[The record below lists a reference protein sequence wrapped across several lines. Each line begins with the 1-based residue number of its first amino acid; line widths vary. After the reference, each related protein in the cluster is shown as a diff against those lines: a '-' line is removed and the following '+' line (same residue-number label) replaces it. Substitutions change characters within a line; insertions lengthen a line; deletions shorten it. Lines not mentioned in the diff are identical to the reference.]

1 MRSSNSVCKIILR
14 RGKIEEATAAALVT
28 PANDSLVGNLQP
40 LYWRFISRH
49 SADSAVRQA
58 AGPSL
63 EQACLAI
70 EPVQDPG
77 STGVR
82 RDITRWTGGVKHGES
97 APVRCAAGSAVVT
110 PAYGRLLADH
120 VIHAVAPDS
129 EFGYEGLYTG
139 SLEDERLS
147 SVARHSA
154 ALPVEGRHP
163 SWQQFSPPDSLLLS
177 AYRSA
182 FEQAERVGATSV
194 ACPALGSGVK
204 GWRHAVSAALGL
216 EAAVGMVAAAGGG
229 GAAGADGPP
238 RVDAV
243 HFVLGGDPY
252 NPNTEKGWRDWT
264 QTARTLLGA
273 PPGLEGDD
281 AAFDEAV
288 RHGQPL
294 EWELRRDDAAERWRP
309 RWNAFSG
316 TTTLPLM
323 RVREMQEMARN
334 RRLGVSGTD
343 RALSREQELRAVK
356 RRSTR

>member
-1 MRSSNSVCKIILR
+1 MRNSLRIVLR
-14 RGKIEEATAAALVT
+14 RGRIEEAAAAALVT

-49 SADSAVRQA
+49 SADGAVRQA

-147 SVARHSA
+147 SVGRHSA

-182 FEQAERVGATSV
+182 FEQAELVGATSV
-194 ACPALGSGVK
+194 ACPALGAGVK

-216 EAAVGMVAAAGGG
+216 EAAVGMFVAARGS
-229 GAAGADGPP
+229 AAGADGS
-238 RVDAV
+238 RIEAVD
-243 HFVLGGDPY
+243 FVVGGDPY
-252 NPNTEKGWRDWT
+252 NLNTERGWRDWA

-273 PPGLEGDD
+273 PPGLEGDGG
-281 AAFDEAV
+281 AFDEAV
-288 RHGQPL
+288 RHGRPL
-294 EWELRRDDAAERWRP
+294 EWELRRADAAERWRP

-316 TTTLPLM
+316 ATTLPLM
-323 RVREMQEMARN
+323 RVPEMQQMARN